1 MDYPLI
7 RAIKSGFCTFRELN
21 DGTLTMR
28 DVWIINDMLD
38 LEDYIEANLQE
49 KMRQEA
55 ERK

>member
-7 RAIKSGFCTFRELN
+7 RAIKSGFCSYKELS
-21 DGTLTMR
+21 DGTLTME
-28 DVWIINDMLD
+28 DVWSINDMLD
-38 LEDYIEANLQE
+38 LQDYIESNLEE